1 MIRINYTYYE
11 NKELLQKVV
20 NFYEKY
26 KNFFEFSIIDDGSQ
40 KNPLKKGDLPDYW
53 KIYRIEEDLG
63 WGNEVGRNILL
74 RKTTNTWNAM
84 MDLDLLIDLEDEDT
98 FKFLATTEEKDSDF
112 NIYYYKQRALSILY
126 QFPLGGRTDYKD
138 ITKELE
144 GKLMSI
150 NSFIISKD
158 TFNKSYG
165 YDMAFAWVYGNDVS
179 LPAQMHG
186 EVALPFGR
194 LKKIALQA
202 VPDRNFEPLSPEEYK
217 GYNKLRWDYSVQ
229 GYNQH
234 TLLWETEK
242 QRMKHCKPYPEV
254 VDIQ

>member
-1 MIRINYTYYE
+1 
-11 NKELLQKVV
+11 
-20 NFYEKY
+20 
-26 KNFFEFSIIDDGSQ
+26 
-40 KNPLKKGDLPDYW
+40 
-53 KIYRIEEDLG
+53 
-63 WGNEVGRNILL
+63 
-74 RKTTNTWNAM
+74 
-84 MDLDLLIDLEDEDT
+84 
-98 FKFLATTEEKDSDF
+98 
-112 NIYYYKQRALSILY
+112 
-126 QFPLGGRTDYKD
+126 
-138 ITKELE
+138 
-144 GKLMSI
+144 
-150 NSFIISKD
+150 
-158 TFNKSYG
+158 
-165 YDMAFAWVYGNDVS
+165 MAFAWVYGNDIS

-234 TLLWETEK
+234 TKLWETEK